1 MLVKLIHIDGSL
13 PNMALMK
20 LAHWHRAHGHQVQ
33 LTRRIH
39 PRLGDP
45 EPDLVYVIRHIREV
59 RPPRGRD
66 TGRLPGN
73 AIVGGTGTD
82 NRTTVEATIG
92 LPRYENYDYSAY
104 PRYPWSM
111 GMTQRGCRLSCKFCV
126 VPVKEGKPRF
136 NATIEQI
143 WRPGTARNIM
153 LLDNDFFGQNEDDWR
168 ARTEELR
175 QGNFKVSF
183 TQGVNVRMITE
194 GNGQGARHPRTQG
207 QRVRETPPLH
217 RLGQPPGR
225 VNLLPW
231 RRAPGKGRHPAQA
244 DNGLHARGLRQGRD
258 HAAGDGPLR
267 QDPRPGLSP
276 LSHGLRP
283 LQPRPLRLP
292 EMGDQ
297 AIPPVHTLAP
307 VFRQPQPGPGT
318 GAQSP
323 RRCNYSYPPYYR
335 QGPIPPDPTQP

>member
-45 EPDLVYVIRHIREV
+45 EPDLVYASAIFEKSARRVAETQAAY
-59 RPPRGRD
+59 PA
-66 TGRLPGN
+66 

-82 NRTTVEATIG
+82 NTTTVEATIG

-111 GMTQRGCRLSCKFCV
+111 GMTQRGCRLSCKWCV

-168 ARTEELR
+168 DRTEELR

-194 GNGQGARHPRTQG
+194 ETAKELATLELRDNEFERRRLYTAWDNLRDEATFFRGVEMLEKAGIPPKQLMVYMLVGYAKGETMQQVMNRYTKIRDRGCLPYPMVYDRSRRDLCAF
-207 QRVRETPPLH
+207 QRWVIKRYH
-217 RLGQPPGR
+217 QFI
-225 VNLLPW
+225 PW
-231 RRAPGKGRHPAQA
+231 RQYSGNPSRDPAPAPKPT
-244 DNGLHARGLRQGRD
+244 
-258 HAAGDGPLR
+258 
-267 QDPRPGLSP
+267 
-276 LSHGLRP
+276 P
-283 LQPRPLRLP
+283 LQLQLPVLPR
-292 EMGDQ
+292 E
-297 AIPPVHTLAP
+297 
-307 VFRQPQPGPGT
+307 
-318 GAQSP
+318 
-323 RRCNYSYPPYYR
+323 
-335 QGPIPPDPTQP
+335 IPPDPTQP